1 MRNGCKITCISDTK
15 LEFTHRHSHLKH
27 LDSST
32 GLFWAASVCLSLA
45 DLNYPSL
52 FVKVFISVLVRHVV
66 LPWNHHVPCI
76 WYVISSYFVFVFKN
90 VKRIYHIGSNEVAS
104 GTTDQK
110 NVVKRTKRYMW
121 RTLEFII
128 QARMTNKL
136 TYCING
142 KTWVYISCKW
152 SKW

>member
-15 LEFTHRHSHLKH
+15 LEFAHRHSHLKH

-45 DLNYPSL
+45 DLNHPSL

-90 VKRIYHIGSNEVAS
+90 VKEHIWHWFQRGGLWHYWPKECCETYQKIYVTYIRIYYSS
-104 GTTDQK
+104 K
-110 NVVKRTKRYMW
+110 NDK
-121 RTLEFII
+121 
-128 QARMTNKL
+128 
-136 TYCING
+136 
-142 KTWVYISCKW
+142 
-152 SKW
+152 